1 MKRAFQNPSKLALP
15 FAIGASVILHLL
27 VLAPWRPQYNGERR
41 LQDLQ
46 LEIRRVTPPHSTV
59 FNRPEPLDPARSAV
73 PTPPTTAAS
82 RNPPA
87 RSRIKIRESEFG
99 SIPPPREFGG
109 ARGGAP
115 LRNGARASTMNHAHR
130 GAAGYR
136 ESAWFSTFMNEGAAA
151 DYRLRFA
158 NLVTNRAFMDRWC
171 PDPAATR
178 RGDGAAMEDAFMAM
192 GRYYLSTDE
201 PASFGEGRFEFPY
214 RRIGEAKQSAR
225 AYLMSYREGRHAVAA
240 LCLVA
245 QCNLREANDR
255 EALQAYKAALGE
267 AALRLHA
274 PQEEPVLAA
283 LGLDLLRFAR
293 PRGGEITLEAE
304 ATVSPKSSLS
314 FQKRR
319 VKASFS
325 RGGLR
330 G

>member
-1 MKRAFQNPSKLALP
+1 LA
-15 FAIGASVILHLL
+15 ICASVFLHLL
-27 VLAPWRPQYNGERR
+27 VLRPWHAQSEGDRR
-41 LQDLQ
+41 VRELE
-46 LEIRRVTPPHSTV
+46 LEIARV
-59 FNRPEPLDPARSAV
+59 PEPRPAIPNRTETQNPSSAAHLALPGSV
-73 PTPPTTAAS
+73 KSLPPTPRP
-82 RNPPA
+82 
-87 RSRIKIRESEFG
+87 RIKIRESEFG
-99 SIPPPREFGG
+99 SIPPPRDFGS

-115 LRNGARASTMNHAHR
+115 ASTMNHAHR

-136 ESAWFSTFMNEGAAA
+136 ESAWFSTFMNDRTAT

-158 NLVTNRAFMDRWC
+158 HLVTNRAFMDRWC
-171 PDPAATR
+171 PDPVATR
-178 RGDGAAMEDAFMAM
+178 RGEGAAVEDAFMAM
-192 GRYYLSTDE
+192 GRYYLNTDQ

-225 AYLMSYREGRHAVAA
+225 AYLMSYREGRHTVAA

-283 LGLDLLRFAR
+283 LGIDLLRFAR

-304 ATVSPKSSLS
+304 ATHSPKSTLS

-325 RGGLR
+325 RGALR
-330 G
+330 R